1 MGTGGPSQ
9 GGPPASFAGID
20 PGLDGAVAVIYP
32 DGSVAFFDPP
42 TVNVEMTTKT
52 KAGNKKHKNV
62 YLPAEMFAILREA
75 NIGFATMEL
84 TRAMP
89 RRGPGG
95 IPIAMGAA
103 SAFTSGQ
110 GYGFW
115 EMALVALEI
124 PYQLVTPQRW
134 KKALMADAPKTKEA
148 VIPFASRLYPA
159 AAGSLRGPRGGTFDG
174 RADALMMAHYG
185 RLGLR

>member
-1 MGTGGPSQ
+1 MSGDI
-9 GGPPASFAGID
+9 SFAGID
-20 PGLDGAVAVIYP
+20 PGLDGAVAIIRP
-32 DGSVAFFDPP
+32 DGTVQFFDPP

-52 KAGNKKHKNV
+52 KAGNKKHKNL
-62 YLPAEMFAILREA
+62 YLPAEMFRILRES

-95 IPIAMGAA
+95 VPIAMGAS

-115 EMALVALEI
+115 EMALVALGI
-124 PYQLVTPQRW
+124 PYQLITPQRW
-134 KKALMADAPKTKEA
+134 KKALMADQPKTKEA
-148 VIPFASRLYPA
+148 VIPVACRLYPGA
-159 AAGSLRGPRGGTFDG
+159 ASSLYGPRGGTFDG
-174 RADALMMAHYG
+174 RADALMMAKYG
-185 RLGLR
+185 ALGLR